1 MSVSDTDTRVSYVG
15 DAATTAFAASGF
27 EYKASTQLKVKR
39 WTTATQTR
47 DDATALT
54 LGVDYTISGSAP
66 SNTVN
71 MTTAPTAAQTL
82 EIYRYT
88 SPVQAID
95 LSNVGAFDADNLE
108 TAGLDKLVMM
118 IQELT
123 TRIADL
129 ETRVTA
135 LE

>member
-1 MSVSDTDTRVSYVG
+1 MISDTDTRVSYTG
-15 DAATTAFAASGF
+15 DGSTTAFAASGF

-47 DDATALT
+47 DSVSPLT

-66 SNTVN
+66 ANTVN
-71 MTTAPTAAQTL
+71 MTSAPTSAQTI

-88 SPVQAID
+88 SPVQPID
-95 LSNVGAFDADNLE
+95 LSNSGAVDLDNLE
-108 TAGLDKLVMM
+108 TAGLDKYVMM

-129 ETRVTA
+129 ETRVAA